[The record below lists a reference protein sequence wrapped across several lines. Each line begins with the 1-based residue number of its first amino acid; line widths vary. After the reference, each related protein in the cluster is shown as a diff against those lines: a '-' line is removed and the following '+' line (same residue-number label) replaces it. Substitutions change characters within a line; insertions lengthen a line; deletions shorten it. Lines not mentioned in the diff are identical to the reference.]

1 MSESRPSSVAFT
13 AGARSACV
21 KGELVLLLDLPLSD
35 ERVMRAWEAID
46 SGESADIVV
55 GVLLSEGMNR
65 APDFALVAVIA
76 AGETRIVVRGALT
89 VTGVD
94 RQGEFRT
101 SAHGILTDEVRFGLE
116 RARLHGPEPVV
127 MSSVPLVAGV
137 VPAVSVDVLPGS
149 AAPGAAL
156 TETTSSSSKPPPEP
170 SPDNLIGVAD
180 ESCGAGQAAL
190 PEATPALPPK
200 GEPPQVS
207 AGPSDVGAV
216 QTLVGAP
223 APEVLAESVPG
234 AAPEP
239 PASGPSTVPTGPSR
253 YERLFGARPNEAAPT
268 PAEVELDG
276 LPESQPITG
285 DPDAGREA
293 DATDKA
299 PRLMTEPSPVVV
311 VGHDAPHVAP
321 YLEAQQLPSADTGV
335 IEGIPDFIMVARTPG
350 AAPGPEARAPAVAPP
365 EPGRSLDSATPSHGT
380 RQASAPGRLSAPY
393 PSAQRSTDTSS
404 LTSGAPSS
412 LAPVVGHTINRAALP
427 RRAAEVVTVWATW
440 CPSGHPSQ
448 AVAAHC
454 RVCDLPMPADAVPQ
468 EIPRP
473 SLGRLVLPAGPPVE
487 IDGELI
493 LGRDPHGPIAGGS
506 ANPRLVV
513 LNDPRREVSS
523 LHASITLNYWDVCL
537 TDLGSTNGTE
547 VVTPDGRRQR
557 LVADTTLTILPGTR
571 IILAE
576 IFDMLFEAMP

>member
-1 MSESRPSSVAFT
+1 MSESPPSSVAFT

-35 ERVMRAWEAID
+35 ERVMRAWDAID
-46 SGESADIVV
+46 AGEAADNVV

-65 APDFALVAVIA
+65 APDFALVAVIG

-94 RQGEFRT
+94 RQGDFQT
-101 SAHGILTDEVRFGLE
+101 TAHGILTDEVRFGLE

-127 MSSVPLVAGV
+127 LSSVPLVAGV

-149 AAPGAAL
+149 AAPGTAL
-156 TETTSSSSKPPPEP
+156 TETTSSSSKA

-180 ESCGAGQAAL
+180 ESGGAGQAAL
-190 PEATPALPPK
+190 PEATPALPPP
-200 GEPPQVS
+200 GGPPQVS
-207 AGPSDVGAV
+207 ASPPDVGAV
-216 QTLVGAP
+216 ETLVGAA
-223 APEVLAESVPG
+223 APEVLAESVSR
-234 AAPEP
+234 AAPESP
-239 PASGPSTVPTGPSR
+239 PSGPSTVPIGPSR

-276 LPESQPITG
+276 LPGSQPITG
-285 DPDAGREA
+285 DPDVGREA

-299 PRLMTEPSPVVV
+299 PRPITEPSPVVV

-321 YLEAQQLPSADTGV
+321 YTAAQQTPSAETGV
-335 IEGIPDFIMVARTPG
+335 IEGIPDSIMVARPPG
-350 AAPGPEARAPAVAPP
+350 AAPGPEARVPAAAPP
-365 EPGRSLDSATPSHGT
+365 GPGRSLDIATPSHGT
-380 RQASAPGRLSAPY
+380 RQASASGRPSAPY
-393 PSAQRSTDTSS
+393 PSAHRSSETSS
-404 LTSGAPSS
+404 PSSGAPSA
-412 LAPVVGHTINRAALP
+412 LAAVVGQTINRAALP
-427 RRAAEVVTVWATW
+427 RTSTEVVTVWATW

-454 RVCDLPMPADAVPQ
+454 RVCDLPMPVDAVPQ

-493 LGRDPHGPIAGGS
+493 LGRDPHGPIGRGS

-513 LNDPRREVSS
+513 LTDPRREVSS

-557 LVADTTLTILPGTR
+557 LVADTTVTILPGTR

-576 IFDMLFEAMP
+576 IFDMLFEALP